1 MQGFGNG
8 DQLAALT
15 LHVSLFS
22 PTPQTRPQGDAK
34 KCPDHLHGCLPQGI
48 SKEAPAEGHAST
60 THDNL
65 LLGYPGLVFFP
76 HREK

>member
-1 MQGFGNG
+1 MSLYSPLRLRR
-8 DQLAALT
+8 DHKET
-15 LHVSLFS
+15 L
-22 PTPQTRPQGDAK
+22 R

-76 HREK
+76 HCEK